1 MPNAAQLSSPPQQR
15 LKQATQQ
22 QASKRTYELHN
33 LTQSS
38 SLIDHLIKATGAR
51 SPHRA
56 ESIAFAKQA
65 SAMLV
70 NRLPKQHYSFQ
81 QPSTADP
88 RHERLKGRQ
97 QLLMAPALVP
107 TSDEKASITRDSRRD
122 RLIDEALNE
131 EDSLGAID
139 LPIEPKD
146 VGSGRKAYESQGKP
160 WSND

>member
-1 MPNAAQLSSPPQQR
+1 
-15 LKQATQQ
+15 
-22 QASKRTYELHN
+22 
-33 LTQSS
+33 
-38 SLIDHLIKATGAR
+38 
-51 SPHRA
+51 
-56 ESIAFAKQA
+56 
-65 SAMLV
+65 MLV

-97 QLLMAPALVP
+97 QLLMAPAIVQA
-107 TSDEKASITRDSRRD
+107 SDEKASFTRDSRRE

-146 VGSGRKAYESQGKP
+146 VESGRKAYVSQGQP
-160 WSND
+160 WGND